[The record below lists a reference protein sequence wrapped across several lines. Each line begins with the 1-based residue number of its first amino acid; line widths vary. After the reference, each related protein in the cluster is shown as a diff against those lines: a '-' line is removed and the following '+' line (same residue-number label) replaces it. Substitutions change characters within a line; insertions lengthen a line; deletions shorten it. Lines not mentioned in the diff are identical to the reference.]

1 MNYQNYNGY
10 NNVPPPPPNY
20 NYNRYPQPP
29 KDNTVKTVLIVV
41 GAVFAFFLFIIF
53 AGAIFGGD
61 DKATAQ
67 ADSTQVAKR
76 NTNKTVEWC
85 KWKYSTDY
93 DFMENEEIR
102 FAIAKSMP
110 RGLKNGEHE
119 TLKIGV
125 RKKKNKD
132 DVYLE
137 LDHLTFYGNEFNGT
151 KYITFKEG
159 LTGKPIKF
167 NFSWSNDL
175 DVKYVWLDNPKSFIK
190 QMKKAKVFYIEIPTF
205 TSGRGI
211 FEFVVGDSTLVWK

>member
-1 MNYQNYNGY
+1 MNYQ

-20 NYNRYPQPP
+20 NYNQYPQP
-29 KDNTVKTVLIVV
+29 KKNSRLKTFLIIVGVLL
-41 GAVFAFFLFIIF
+41 GLGVFSGLSRALL
-53 AGAIFGGD
+53 GGD
-61 DKATAQ
+61 GKATTH
-67 ADSTQVAKR
+67 ADSTQVAKDK
-76 NTNKTVEWC
+76 TNKTVEWC

-93 DFMENEEIR
+93 DFMDNEEMN
-102 FAIAKSMP
+102 FAIARSLP
-110 RGLKNGEHE
+110 RGLKNGNSE

-137 LDHLTFYGNEFNGT
+137 LEHLTFYGSEFNGT

-159 LTGKPIKF
+159 LTGKPIKY
-167 NFSWSNDL
+167 NFSWSEDM

-211 FEFVVGDSTLVWK
+211 FEFVVGDSTLAWK